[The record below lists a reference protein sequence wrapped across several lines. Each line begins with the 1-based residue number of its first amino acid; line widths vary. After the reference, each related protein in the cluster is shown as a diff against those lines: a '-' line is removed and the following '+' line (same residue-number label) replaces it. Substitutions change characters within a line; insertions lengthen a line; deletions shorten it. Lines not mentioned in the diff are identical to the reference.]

1 MTALEKLKAMH
12 FVLTGSHCSNESGPH
27 DTASLLHLGF
37 LGSPTDSKSLFVK
50 LSNDGKRSMESTH
63 TTSGGIYQHMNLCL
77 SVAVVGLVLVLQ
89 DRNSYRELLMYRG
102 TDAQRLLDSLQDF
115 LDLDSFSVVK
125 PLICKALLRLSHAS
139 GLYPQC
145 FTLTGLQKV
154 GQQVDGGRF
163 GDIWKGLVHGHTV
176 CVKIM
181 RIFQNDRVKDLLKE
195 FSREALIWHQLCHPN
210 LLPFFGLY
218 YHDLDNRLC
227 LVSPWM
233 ENGNIVEFLRKSPP
247 DMDRL
252 SLILDVAL
260 GLEYLHKQKVVHG
273 DLKGINILITPSQRA
288 CIADF
293 GLSSIVNAMTV
304 QLTTS
309 SAPTRGGTAHYQAPE
324 LFEGG
329 SPNSFASDVYGFACV
344 CYEILTGR
352 VPFYELRNDMA
363 VMLSVM
369 RGEYPS
375 GPPPGW
381 TGLHTSM
388 LDGLWELLQNCWD
401 GQAENRPTAHQIV
414 QRLVR
419 SPISATTTS
428 CETDWD
434 HKFTSKFRCSLQAQP
449 LLPSTQIEEEAEA
462 RKESFLD
469 QGSSAPQN
477 TE

>member
-1 MTALEKLKAMH
+1 MATLERLEAMH
-12 FVLTGSHCSNESGPH
+12 FVLTGSHEESGPH

-50 LSNDGKRSMESTH
+50 LLNDSKQSMENGSGSTH
-63 TTSGGIYQHMNLCL
+63 TTSRGIYRHINLCL

-89 DRNSYRELLMYRG
+89 DRDSYHEFLTYRD

-125 PLICKALLRLSHAS
+125 PRICKALLCLSHAS

-154 GQQVDGGRF
+154 GQQVAGGGF
-163 GDIWKGLVHGHTV
+163 GDIWKGLVHGHSV

-181 RIFQNDRVKDLLKE
+181 RIFQNDCVEDLLKE
-195 FSREALIWHQLCHPN
+195 FSREALIWRQLCHPN

-218 YHDLDNRLC
+218 YHDPDNRLC

-233 ENGNIVEFLRKSPP
+233 ENGNIVGFLRKHPQ
-247 DMDRL
+247 DVDRL
-252 SLILDVAL
+252 SLILD
-260 GLEYLHKQKVVHG
+260 VVHG

-293 GLSSIVNAMTV
+293 GLSTIVNAMTV

-309 SAPTRGGTAHYQAPE
+309 SAPTRGGTARYQAPE
-324 LFEGG
+324 LFRGG
-329 SPNSFASDVYGFACV
+329 ANSFASDFYGFACV

-352 VPFYELRNDMA
+352 VPFYELPNDMA
-363 VMLSVM
+363 VMFSVVA
-369 RGEYPS
+369 GEHPS
-375 GPPPGW
+375 GPPPVW
-381 TGLHTSM
+381 TGLRTSM

-401 GQAENRPTAHQIV
+401 GQAENRPTAPQIV
-414 QRLVR
+414 QRLVG
-419 SPISATTTS
+419 SPISVTTTS

-434 HKFTSKFRCSLQAQP
+434 HKFTSKFRRSLQAQP
-449 LLPSTQIEEEAEA
+449 LLPSTHIEAY
-462 RKESFLD
+462 KERFPD

-477 TE
+477 TKGNGQLYYR

>member
-1 MTALEKLKAMH
+1 
-12 FVLTGSHCSNESGPH
+12 
-27 DTASLLHLGF
+27 
-37 LGSPTDSKSLFVK
+37 
-50 LSNDGKRSMESTH
+50 
-63 TTSGGIYQHMNLCL
+63 MNLCL

-89 DRNSYRELLMYRG
+89 DRDSYHEFLMYRG

-115 LDLDSFSVVK
+115 LDLNSFSVVK

-154 GQQVDGGRF
+154 GPQVDGGGF
-163 GDIWKGLVHGHTV
+163 GDIWKGLVHGHSV

-181 RIFQNDRVKDLLKE
+181 RIFQNDRVEDLLKE
-195 FSREALIWHQLCHPN
+195 FSREALIWRQLCHPN

-233 ENGNIVEFLRKSPP
+233 ENGNIVEFLRKQFP
-247 DMDRL
+247 DVDRL

-260 GLEYLHKQKVVHG
+260 GLEYLHEQKVVHG
-273 DLKGINILITPSQRA
+273 DLKGINILITPSRRA

-304 QLTTS
+304 QLSTS
-309 SAPTRGGTAHYQAPE
+309 TARTRGGTVRYQAPE
-324 LFEGG
+324 LIKDG

-352 VPFYELRNDMA
+352 VPFYELPNDTA
-363 VMLSVM
+363 VMFSILE
-369 RGEYPS
+369 GKHPS
-375 GPPPGW
+375 GPPPVS
-381 TGLHTSM
+381 TGLCTSM
-388 LDGLWELLQNCWD
+388 LDSLWELLQNCWD

-414 QRLVR
+414 QKLVR

-434 HKFTSKFRCSLQAQP
+434 HKFTSKFRHSLQAQL
-449 LLPSTQIEEEAEA
+449 LLPSTQIEGMFFGDG
-462 RKESFLD
+462 SLD
-469 QGSSAPQN
+469 S
-477 TE
+477 

>member
-1 MTALEKLKAMH
+1 MTTSEKLKAMH
-12 FVLTGSHCSNESGPH
+12 FVLTGSHEESGRH

-50 LSNDGKRSMESTH
+50 LSNDGKRSMENGSGSTH
-63 TTSGGIYQHMNLCL
+63 TTSGGIYWHMNLCL

-89 DRNSYRELLMYRG
+89 DRNSYHEFLTYRG

-139 GLYPQC
+139 GLYPRC

-154 GQQVDGGRF
+154 GQQVDGGGF

-181 RIFQNDRVKDLLKE
+181 RIFQNDRIKDLLKE
-195 FSREALIWHQLCHPN
+195 FSREALIWRQLCHPN

-233 ENGNIVEFLRKSPP
+233 ENGNVVEFLRKNPP

-273 DLKGINILITPSQRA
+273 DLKGINILITPSRRA

-293 GLSSIVNAMTV
+293 GLSSI
-304 QLTTS
+304 
-309 SAPTRGGTAHYQAPE
+309 
-324 LFEGG
+324 
-329 SPNSFASDVYGFACV
+329 
-344 CYEILTGR
+344 ILTGR
-352 VPFYELRNDMA
+352 VPFYELPNDMA
-363 VMLSVM
+363 VMFSVVA
-369 RGEYPS
+369 GECPS
-375 GPPPGW
+375 RPPPVW
-381 TGLHTSM
+381 TGLLAPM
-388 LDGLWELLQNCWD
+388 LDSLWELLQNCWD
-401 GQAENRPTAHQIV
+401 GQAENRPTAHQVV
-414 QRLVR
+414 QRLVG

-434 HKFTSKFRCSLQAQP
+434 HKFTSKIS
-449 LLPSTQIEEEAEA
+449 PSHAA
-462 RKESFLD
+462 RKESFPD
-469 QGSSAPQN
+469 QGFSAPQN
-477 TE
+477 TEGNGQLYYQRHKFN